1 MPKEEGLGIGGA
13 AGPPLAEV
21 RSPWEECTWSTWLG
35 LTVNWG
41 LEGPSFSFMEIG
53 RGSEMKFL

>member
-1 MPKEEGLGIGGA
+1 MPKEEGLEIGGA
-13 AGPPLAEV
+13 AGLPQAEV
-21 RSPWEECTWSTWLG
+21 RSPWKKWTWPAWLG

-53 RGSEMKFL
+53 RASEMRLL